1 VILATVKKA
10 LELVTVPA
18 LVPVTVSVKAKPAA
32 SVPTIVNVIAGEP
45 AVTLPAVEAEAVMLV
60 TVRNEPE
67 LVATEAF
74 APVTTSDK
82 AAPAASVPT
91 TVKVIPESSPAE
103 VIVTFSAAVCVT
115 DPPEA
120 IAPVI
125 TKAVLPVTDAAT
137 EIQSASAESSPADVI
152 MTFRATAL
160 VTEPLDASAPP
171 ITKAALFATAAAT
184 EIPSTSEVKGGV
196 K

>member
-1 VILATVKKA
+1 MLLTVRND
-10 LELVTVPA
+10 PA
-18 LVPVTVSVKAKPAA
+18 LVAVPAFTPVTVSVRAAPAA

-45 AVTLPAVEAEAVMLV
+45 AVTLPAVEADAVMLA
-60 TVRNEPE
+60 TVKNKPE
-67 LVATEAF
+67 LVATAAF
-74 APVTTSDK
+74 APVTISVK
-82 AAPAASVPT
+82 ATPAALVPT

-120 IAPVI
+120 ITPPI

-137 EIQSASAESSPADVI
+137 EIQSASAASSPAEVI
-152 MTFRATAL
+152 VTCRAPVL
-160 VTEPLDASAPP
+160 VPTSAPP
-171 ITKAALFATAAAT
+171 RTRAPLFATAAAT
-184 EIPSTSEVKGGV
+184 EIPSASVAIGGV